1 MRTLSFVIP
10 VYNEEKRL
18 KLTIDALKEAK
29 IPHGLK
35 LEEIIFVDDGSK
47 DDTVATIKKAK
58 ASIARKLKAKVHF
71 ITYARNKGKGYAV
84 RAGMLSTSTDYA
96 LFFDADMSTPLSE
109 LRKFAEPMRHGVD
122 VVIGTRKNG
131 KSTVIVHQPLY
142 RELLGKCFTH
152 LSQIVLNTWVTD
164 FTCGF
169 KVFSKQAITDVFGHA
184 HINRWGYDA
193 EIVFLARKL
202 GFSII
207 QIPVVWSN
215 DPRTKVKLYDAVT
228 QTVQELYQIRANDI
242 KGVYDAEF
250 KTKLHRFRVARA

>member
-18 KLTIDALKEAK
+18 KLTIDALKGAT

-47 DDTVATIKKAK
+47 DDTVKTIKAAK
-58 ASIARKLKAKVHF
+58 ASIARKLKAKVH
-71 ITYARNKGKGYAV
+71 IIAYPRNKGKGYAV
-84 RAGMLSTSTDYA
+84 RAGMLSTTTDYA

-131 KSTVIVHQPLY
+131 KSTVIIHQPLY
-142 RELLGKCFTH
+142 RELLGKCFTL

-169 KVFSKQAITDVFGHA
+169 KVFSKQAIEDVFGHA
-184 HINRWGYDA
+184 TINRWGYDA
-193 EIVFLARKL
+193 EIVFLAKKI
-202 GFSII
+202 GYKII

-215 DPRTKVKLYDAVT
+215 DPRTKVKIYDAVF
-228 QTVQELYQIRANDI
+228 QTLKELYEIRMNDFN
-242 KGVYDAEF
+242 GVYDEEF
-250 KTKLHRFRVARA
+250 KTRVHRISSARA

>member
-1 MRTLSFVIP
+1 MKSLSFVIP

-18 KLTIDALKEAK
+18 KLTLDALKEAT

-35 LEEIIFVDDGSK
+35 LKEVIFVDDGSK
-47 DDTVATIKKAK
+47 DKTAAKIKAAK
-58 ASIARKLKAKVHF
+58 AGLKKKLKAE
-71 ITYARNKGKGYAV
+71 ITLLSYARNKGKGYAV
-84 RAGMLSTSTDYA
+84 RLGMLSTKTDYA
-96 LFFDADMSTPLSE
+96 LFFDADMSTPLAE
-109 LRKFAEPMRHGVD
+109 LRKFATPMRLGVD

-142 RELLGKCFTH
+142 RELLGKCFTL

-169 KVFSKQAITDVFGHA
+169 KVFSKDAISQVFGHA

-193 EIVFLARKL
+193 EIVFLSRKL
-202 GFSII
+202 GYQII

-215 DPRTKVKLYDAVT
+215 DPRTKVKIYDAVT
-228 QTVQELYQIRANDI
+228 QTLQELYQIRANDFN
-242 KGVYDAEF
+242 GVYDTEF
-250 KTKLHRFRVARA
+250 KTQIHRFTSARA